1 MIRSFSEFIT
11 EAAEQSERG
20 TYVAVNYKPRT
31 AMAIVRRCREMGIP
45 NLVPYDK
52 LHTTLIY
59 SRKYLPDFK
68 ASGTIHREL
77 QGCFIPDIFVTQS
90 GKRAMVLKLTDPWF
104 GARHKEIREK
114 HGATH
119 DYPDYHAHITV
130 SYDVGPD
137 FVLPKSFT
145 LDKRPVI
152 LDEYTED
159 LDFDWSP

>member
-1 MIRSFSEFIT
+1 MLKSFSEFT
-11 EAAEQSERG
+11 EATKQDTRG
-20 TYVAVNYKPRT
+20 TYVAVRYKPRT

-52 LHTTLIY
+52 MHTTLVY
-59 SRKYLPDFK
+59 SRKYLPEFQ
-68 ASGTIHREL
+68 ASGKIDKVL
-77 QGCFIPDIFVTQS
+77 QGVMIPDIFETQS
-90 GKRAMVLKLTDPWF
+90 GKRALVLKLTDPWF

-119 DYPDYHAHITV
+119 DYPDYHPHITA

-145 LDKRPVI
+145 IDYKLCI
-152 LDEYTED
+152 LEEYTED
-159 LDFDWSP
+159 LNFDWSP